1 MNNQIIIPQGRF
13 AADDAAL
20 AAKRAALK
28 AKLLSGDKISLK
40 PGKGDAMQGG
50 GSDSSISIPKGKLAD
65 DAAYENSVK
74 IAKKL
79 LRAGASID
87 LVVQGTEL
95 PREEVEAIAK
105 RLGKLIA

>member
-65 DAAYENSVK
+65 DAALK
-74 IAKKL
+74 
-79 LRAGASID
+79 
-87 LVVQGTEL
+87 
-95 PREEVEAIAK
+95 AK
-105 RLGKLIA
+105 RNKWCTGCYYKHTER